1 LIFKTKFMKRYVS
14 LILLQIVSYLVCVF
28 VLISCQLDEDLTAEP
43 EPVQSNNRKN
53 PFEAKNI
60 SEALNM
66 LLKNSSS
73 RIKVVL
79 PSSTHNYVRF
89 MPQTLSQVMLLQD
102 LGYDLWDEPL
112 DQHIEYTG
120 DYYQQPGVPDS
131 LNYFYTLIPANYSI
145 TQSVPYTI
153 LSQVILFD
161 EDAGDEQDPEEDPWI
176 PDPGPGSGYCYDEY
190 GQPYICG
197 SSPRIYL
204 RQAAA
209 DLPEDLVKKTTQDL
223 LNAGINLVDLYNQA
237 MILAGYNEEVISSE
251 KNSSGRTQSVRY
263 YPAGTITVRDNS
275 IGTYVPVKGAFIK
288 SRRFFKLDHTYT
300 NSRGYFAIN
309 KGYRNKA
316 QVIVKFKN
324 NWANVRGVSNGLKIW
339 QWTHPV
345 KVKLGLFEKTAMQ
358 SITRSFEHTSNAE
371 SNQAMQF
378 TAAHALNT
386 VADLNQYCATNS
398 INTIPDNINLWV
410 TTSNWF
416 RSSTAPMLNKLTD
429 PLQTQALLTT
439 FIVPP
444 LTPGSIAKKAFA
456 VLLNYAPDVAI
467 TINNNSTN
475 GPAREAHD
483 IIGVTFHELAHAVH
497 YNKVGRNYW
506 LPIIPTYVGNFAS
519 TGTPYGNK
527 AGSGAGLVA
536 VTESWGFFIGNTFTD
551 IKYSTIGSP
560 TAVNIAFVYRSGL
573 ENQVPNNTNWQG
585 WVPFGSLH
593 DMRDVG
599 EPGFTGVIDNVSGYS
614 INGIFKG
621 FTTNATTVQSLK
633 QNILN
638 LNNNLQSTQVN
649 QLITSYGW

>member
-1 LIFKTKFMKRYVS
+1 MKRYVS
-14 LILLQIVSYLVCVF
+14 LILLAAVSCLACVF
-28 VLISCQLDEDLTAEP
+28 VLISCQVDEDLTAIP
-43 EPVQSNNRKN
+43 EPAQISNRKN
-53 PFEAKNI
+53 PFAAENV

-66 LLKNSSS
+66 LVKNSSG

-79 PSSTHNYVRF
+79 PSTTHNYVRF

-131 LNYFYTLIPANYSI
+131 LNFFYTLIPANYSI

-176 PDPGPGSGYCYDEY
+176 PDPGPGSGYCYDEN
-190 GQPYICG
+190 GEPYICG

-204 RQAAA
+204 RQAAV
-209 DLPEDLVKKTTQDL
+209 DLPEDLVKETTLDL
-223 LNAGINLVDLYNQA
+223 LDAGVNLVDLYNQA
-237 MILAGYNEEVISSE
+237 MMLAGYNEEVISSE
-251 KNSSGRTQSVRY
+251 KNSSGRTQTVRY

-275 IGTYVPVKGAFIK
+275 IGTIVPVKGAFIK
-288 SRRFFKLDHTYT
+288 SRRFFKLAHTYT
-300 NSRGYFAIN
+300 NSSGYFAIN

-324 NWANVRGVSNGLKIW
+324 GWANVRGVSNGLKIW

-358 SITRSFEHTSNAE
+358 SITRRFEYTSNAE

-386 VADLNQYCATNS
+386 VADLNQYCATNA
-398 INTIPDNINLWV
+398 INTIPNNINLWV

-429 PLQTQALLTT
+429 PLQTKALLTT

-467 TINNNSTN
+467 TINNNITN
-475 GPAREAHD
+475 GPAREAAD

-519 TGTPYGNK
+519 TGTAYGNK
-527 AGSGAGLVA
+527 TGSGAGLVA
-536 VTESWGFFIGNTFTD
+536 VTESWGFFIGPTFTAT
-551 IKYSTIGSP
+551 KYAASNATVIVNFQRNFLEFQRRDDAVSIVGFNGS
-560 TAVNIAFVYRSGL
+560 FSR
-573 ENQVPNNTNWQG
+573 G
-585 WVPFGSLH
+585 WIPWGMLH
-593 DMRDVG
+593 DMTDIG
-599 EPGFTGVIDNVSGYS
+599 EPAGTLITDQVSGYS
-614 INGIFKG
+614 INAIYRG
-621 FTTNATTVQSLK
+621 FGTSATTVQSLRSA
-633 QNILN
+633 ILS
-638 LNNNLQSTQVN
+638 NNSNNQATQINTLV
-649 QLITSYGW
+649 TSYGW